1 MKLVESILTK
11 NPCYTAGRK
20 ITVKGLM
27 LHSVGCPQPK
37 ASVFI
42 NSWNSASYTAACVH
56 GFIDGNDGTVYQ
68 TLPWNH
74 RGWHCGSGS
83 KGSGNNTHIGVEMC
97 EPACIKYTSG
107 ANFTCSDTATAKAVA
122 KRTYEAAVE
131 LFAMLCEKY
140 SLDPTADGVIISH
153 KEGHSRGIASN
164 HADPEHL
171 WTQLGMGY
179 TMDGFRKAVKAAMGS
194 GASSG
199 SASSGNTQATE
210 FAGLT
215 EEQVIAKVGPLFTAD
230 QKKSGILASI
240 SLAQFIL
247 ESGYG
252 KSELAQK
259 ANNCF
264 GMKKS
269 LSGNTWGGSTWD
281 GASVYTKETQ
291 EQNADGSYTTVT
303 ADFRKYACVED
314 SIADHS
320 AYLIGAKNGNK
331 LRYDGISSMTDYKA
345 VAQLIKDGGYATSL
359 TYVDNLCSIIEKWN
373 LTQYD
378 AASGTA
384 SADTGT
390 VTSFPAVPF
399 TVKVLISDLNY
410 RSEGSMNG
418 TVKGQ
423 TGKGTF
429 TIVEVNSS
437 GWGRLKSGA
446 GWIYLGNPSYCT
458 IGSTVADSGAS
469 GSGMTNADV
478 PFLVKVSITDLNIRT
493 GAGTN
498 YAKTGK
504 YTGVGVFTI
513 TEVKSGTGS
522 TLGWGKLKSGAGWIA
537 LDHVTKV

>member
-42 NSWNSASYTAACVH
+42 NSWNSTGYTAACVH

-122 KRTYEAAVE
+122 KRTYEVAVE
-131 LFAMLCEKY
+131 LFAYLCKQY
-140 SLDPTADGVIISH
+140 SLDPTADGVILSH
-153 KEGHSRGIASN
+153 SEGYKRGIASN
-164 HADPEHL
+164 HGDPEHL

-179 TMDGFRKAVKAAMGS
+179 TMDGFRKAVKAAMENGS
-194 GASSG
+194 SSG
-199 SASSGNTQATE
+199 STQATG
-210 FAGLT
+210 FASLT
-215 EEQVIAKVGPLFTAD
+215 EEQVIAKVGPMFTAD
-230 QKKSGILASI
+230 QKKSRILASI

-291 EQNADGSYTTVT
+291 EQSADGSYTTVT

-320 AYLIGAKNGNK
+320 AYLLGAKNGSK
-331 LRYDGISSMTDYKA
+331 LRYDGISGMTDYKA

-359 TYVDNLCSIIEKWN
+359 TYVENLCSIIEKWN

-378 AASGTA
+378 AATS
-384 SADTGT
+384 SVSTGT
-390 VTSFPAVPF
+390 GANNSFPAVPF
-399 TVKVLISDLNY
+399 LIKVIVSDLNY
-410 RSEGSMNG
+410 RDQPSMDG
-418 TVKGQ
+418 AIRGQ

-429 TIVEVNSS
+429 TITKLS
-437 GWGRLKSGA
+437 GSWGYLKSGA
-446 GWIYLGNPSYCT
+446 GWIYLGNPVYCT

-469 GSGMTNADV
+469 GNGMTNADV

-522 TLGWGKLKSGAGWIA
+522 TLGWGKLKSGAGWIS
-537 LDHVTKV
+537 LEHVVKV